1 MQKHQREM
9 VKILK
14 DAGFKNVKVLSAG
27 RHPKLTFKWQEK
39 PYKHTIANSPRC
51 REFAVRY
58 TIAQIKR
65 LTGM

>member
-9 VKILK
+9 VIILK
-14 DAGFKNVKVLSAG
+14 QAGCKDVKVLSAG
-27 RHPKLTFKWQEK
+27 RHPKLTFKWQNK

-58 TIAQIKR
+58 TIAQIKK
-65 LTGM
+65 LTGI